1 MVANIFGASPVQ
13 PLEDHI
19 RIACDCAQ
27 RLGDFVAAVL
37 TDDWSTATEHHAEI
51 VRLEKAA
58 DELKK
63 EIRTNLPRSLF
74 MPVPRQDLLDLVLVQ
89 DRIANR
95 ALHVADLM
103 LTRKMT
109 LPSALQSSY
118 QAFLKSNLDAAE
130 QASTSVHELDELY
143 TTAFRGAE
151 AKLVSGMLDELDATQ
166 SRIDDKAATVRKEL
180 FALEDTLSPVD
191 VMFLYKVIELTGD
204 IGAMSE
210 RVGRRLE
217 ILLSH

>member
-13 PLEDHI
+13 PLENHI
-19 RIACDCAQ
+19 RVACDCAQ

-37 TDDWSTATEHHAEI
+37 VDDWSTASEHHAEI
-51 VRLEKAA
+51 VRLERAA
-58 DELKK
+58 DDLKK
-63 EIRTNLPRSLF
+63 EIRTNLPRSFF

-109 LPSALQSSY
+109 VPSELRASF

-130 QASTSVHELDELY
+130 QASTSIHELDELY

-151 AKLVSGMLDELDATQ
+151 AQLVSGLLDELDKTQ
-166 SRIDDKAATVRKEL
+166 FEIDARAATVRKEL
-180 FALEDTLSPVD
+180 FALEDSLSPVD